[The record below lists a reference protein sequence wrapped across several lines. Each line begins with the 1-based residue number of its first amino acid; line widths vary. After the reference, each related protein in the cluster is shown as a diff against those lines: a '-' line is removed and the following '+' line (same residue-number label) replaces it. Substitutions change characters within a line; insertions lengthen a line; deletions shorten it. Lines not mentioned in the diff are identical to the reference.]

1 MLTAETNERLAR
13 VGPGTPGGELLRR
26 YWLPLRPYAKL
37 LSEPVMKVRLLGEDL
52 VLFRTLKGEIGLIG
66 DRCAHR
72 SMGLQWGIPGSTA
85 PTGDAWTR
93 RWRRETAPSRAVS
106 S

>member
-52 VLFRTLKGEIGLIG
+52 VLFRTLKGR
-66 DRCAHR
+66 DRAHR
-72 SMGLQWGIPGSTA
+72 RQVRPPLDGPAMGH
-85 PTGDAWTR
+85 TGR
-93 RWRRETAPSRAVS
+93 RRVALLVPRLALRR
-106 S
+106 